1 MVDRGL
7 PAWRSVRLRTAAESD
22 FIVRTGQVYLPCPTT
37 PHVAACR
44 RVKHAAKEPA
54 ALFHTLA
61 LPMCATQYLA
71 PYREMIGSQRA

>member
-7 PAWRSVRLRTAAESD
+7 PAWRSVRLRTVAESD
-22 FIVRTGQVYLPCPTT
+22 FIVRTGQVYLPHLTMT
-37 PHVAACR
+37 KVACR
-44 RVKHAAKEPA
+44 RAKHTAKEPA